1 MGTGSDQRSKLNQQ
15 MTGQTGGATG
25 TPGKRSLTD
34 DEPAKPKAGIP
45 DMFQPIE
52 ARVWKSERGH
62 LDQVTAIPGKT
73 DNAMLISAPGIE
85 AEATVKLRDD
95 IDPDPAEVEVGWTQT
110 INSSRRVALYRRP
123 DGKLEGAKITEL
135 PPATEDGK
143 SELKE
148 KVPKPWYGHPQ
159 SLSKNMTLAMPQAN
173 DQPNFPV
180 GTKADH
186 GSVLSEIQGAD
197 TFTLTLKAR
206 PTGGNLVPLKSFNWS
221 VPWGLKIDNIHG
233 LAKGSPD
240 LGIKDAAHD
249 DPPKVDGKHPKE
261 GGIPL
266 FNDVVEASRF
276 YQDQNIDVFLTVME
290 QAKTISNESY
300 WNMVGAL
307 WKARGHFEVRIM
319 PQAGRDPKGG
329 QLGGDRSRRYSLSG
343 HKHVPIGEG
352 ESGTFSA
359 LAHMVY
365 DPAALGPGQF
375 INLMVDG
382 MSRAAIDWP
391 FGKEVDTDAIE
402 EVPGFFGNTF
412 YKYRISIKF
421 VK

>member
-15 MTGQTGGATG
+15 MTGQTGGTG
-25 TPGKRSLTD
+25 TPGKRSLTE
-34 DEPAKPKAGIP
+34 DEPPKPKAGIP

-52 ARVWKSERGH
+52 ARLWKSERGH

-73 DNAMLISAPGIE
+73 DNAMMISAPGIE

-95 IDPDPAEVEVGWTQT
+95 IDPDPPEVQVGWTQT
-110 INSSRRVALYRRP
+110 INSSRRVAIYRRP

-135 PPATEDGK
+135 PPAMQDGK

-148 KVPKPWYGHPQ
+148 HVPKPWYGMPQ

-173 DQPNFPV
+173 DQPNFPA

-197 TFTLTLKAR
+197 TFTMTLKAGA
-206 PTGGNLVPLKSFNWS
+206 PGGNLVPLKSFNWS
-221 VPWGLKIDNIHG
+221 VPWGLKINNIREPA
-233 LAKGSPD
+233 LGSPD

-249 DPPKVDGKHPKE
+249 DPAKTEGKQANQT
-261 GGIPL
+261 GIPL
-266 FNDVVEASRF
+266 FNDVVEATRF
-276 YQDQNIDVFLTVME
+276 YQDNPIEMFMQVMN
-290 QAKTISNESY
+290 QARTISNESF

-307 WKARGHFEVRIM
+307 WKAQAKFQVRIS
-319 PQAGRDPKGG
+319 PQGG
-329 QLGGDRSRRYSLSG
+329 KDRSRTYGLSG
-343 HKHVPIGEG
+343 AKHLSIGEG
-352 ESGTFSA
+352 ESGKTYEG

-375 INLMVDG
+375 INVMIDG
-382 MSRAAIDWP
+382 ISRASIDWP
-391 FGKEVDTDAIE
+391 FSKEVETDASEI
-402 EVPGFFGNTF
+402 VPGFFGNDT
-412 YKYRISIKF
+412 YKYRIS
-421 VK
+421 VKLVK